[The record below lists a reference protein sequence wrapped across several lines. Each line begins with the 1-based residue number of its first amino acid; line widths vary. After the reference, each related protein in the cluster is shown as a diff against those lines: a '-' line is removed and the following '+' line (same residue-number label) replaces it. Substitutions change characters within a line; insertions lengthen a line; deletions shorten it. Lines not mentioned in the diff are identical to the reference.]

1 MLVQRMALFGGN
13 LPKPSF
19 ASVAWGTVFV
29 PNDGGGEFNI
39 TFSLSNA
46 AGGEYVDVTWQI
58 AGTSPVGET
67 TSGHF
72 TSSPITIIPGNG
84 TYPGGGLW
92 SGDVINAT
100 CRLYTG
106 TGVLV
111 DTYVLAAYNC

>member
-19 ASVAWGTVFV
+19 ASVAWGTVIV

-39 TFSLSNA
+39 AFNLSNT
-46 AGGEYVDVTWQI
+46 AGGEYVDVTWAI
-58 AGTSPVGET
+58 TGTYPVGST

-72 TSSPITIIPGNG
+72 YSSPITIAPGNG

-92 SGDVINAT
+92 SGDVITAT

-106 TGVLV
+106 TGILV
-111 DTYVLAAYNC
+111 DTYILTPYNC

>member
-19 ASVAWGTVFV
+19 ASVAWGTVIV

-39 TFSLSNA
+39 AFNL
-46 AGGEYVDVTWQI
+46 
-58 AGTSPVGET
+58 
-67 TSGHF
+67 
-72 TSSPITIIPGNG
+72 SPITIAPGNG

-92 SGDVINAT
+92 SGDVITAT

-106 TGVLV
+106 TGILV
-111 DTYVLAAYNC
+111 DTYILTPYNC